1 MCRDELDH
9 VYRVGKP
16 RESREDGVGSSSSR
30 AMIVKLRGHSTKM
43 KFMKSRKSLKGT
55 KIFHTEDLTN
65 INYDLLLRAKDH
77 CSEGVAVC
85 SVDGT
90 VMARCSNSNR
100 VFRIKNKDDLF
111 KYFLLNSAPGDAVND
126 E

>member
-1 MCRDELDH
+1 
-9 VYRVGKP
+9 
-16 RESREDGVGSSSSR
+16 
-30 AMIVKLRGHSTKM
+30 MIVKLRGHSTKI

-55 KIFHTEDLTN
+55 KTFITEDLTK
-65 INYDLLLRAKDH
+65 INHDLLLQAKDH
-77 CSEGVAVC
+77 CSEGMAVY

-100 VFRIKNKDDLF
+100 VFRIKNKDDLL
-111 KYFLLNSAPGDAVND
+111 KYGLLNSAPDDAVND